1 MSASSPSLWAINYH
15 YVRDLSRTRYPRI
28 RGRLTSDFEQQ
39 VAWLSERCEM
49 ATLESAADFLAG
61 KYEAGRDLCLLTFD
75 DGLKDHYTNVL
86 PILADRG
93 IQGLFFICT
102 VCLEKN
108 YVLPVHKN
116 HFLMAALEF
125 NEYRKAFLEQLALLT
140 SETPDTVDVEKA
152 KLGYPYDS
160 EEVAVFKFFL
170 NYVVAEP
177 LRVRV
182 LDVLFERYFG
192 NEAAFAKELYLN
204 WDEAQQMQTGG
215 MIIGGHT
222 HNHVAL
228 STLSNE
234 EQAVD
239 LATCGSVLRKRLKPQ
254 EFWPF
259 CYPYGHS
266 YSFNAATIQRLKAVG
281 FICAFTTETG
291 SNRPGDDL
299 FTLRRVDTNDVLK
312 KMQPVQAAVTA
323 SK

>member
-15 YVRDLSRTRYPRI
+15 YVRDLSRTKYPRI
-28 RGRLTSDFEQQ
+28 RGRLVSDFEQQ
-39 VAWLSERCEM
+39 VGWLSERCEM
-49 ATLESAADFLAG
+49 ATLESATDFLAG
-61 KYEAGRDLCLLTFD
+61 KYEPSRDLCLLTFD
-75 DGLKDHYTNVL
+75 DGLKDHYANVL

-102 VCLEKN
+102 ICQEKN

-125 NEYRKAFLEQLALLT
+125 SEYRQAFLEQLATLT
-140 SETPDTVDVEKA
+140 TETLDKVDIEKA

-160 EEVAVFKFFL
+160 EDVAVFKFFL

-177 LRVRV
+177 MRVRV
-182 LDVLFERYFG
+182 LDALFAKYFG
-192 NEAAFAKELYLN
+192 DEAAFAKELYLN
-204 WDEAQQMQTGG
+204 WDEAQQMQAGG

-234 EQAVD
+234 EQAAD
-239 LATCGSVLRKRLKPQ
+239 LATCASVLRKRLKSQP
-254 EFWPF
+254 FWPF

-266 YSFNAATIQRLKAVG
+266 YSFNAATIQRLNTVG
-281 FICAFTTETG
+281 FMCAFTTETG
-291 SNRPGDDL
+291 SNRRGDDP
-299 FTLRRVDTNDVLK
+299 FTLRRVDTNDVSK
-312 KMQPVQAAVTA
+312 KMQPAPAALTA

>member
-1 MSASSPSLWAINYH
+1 MSASRPSLWAVNYH
-15 YVRDLSRTRYPRI
+15 YVRDLPRTQYPRI
-28 RGRLTSDFEQQ
+28 RGRLVSDFEQQ

-61 KYEAGRDLCLLTFD
+61 KYEPSRDLCLLTFD

-93 IQGLFFICT
+93 IQGLFFLCT
-102 VCLEKN
+102 VCQEQH

-125 NEYRKAFLEQLALLT
+125 GEYRKAFLEQLATLT
-140 SETPDTVDVEKA
+140 DATPDKVDVEKA
-152 KLGYPYDS
+152 RLGYPYDS
-160 EEVAVFKFFL
+160 EDVAVFKFFL
-170 NYVVAEP
+170 NYVIVEP

-182 LDVLFERYFG
+182 LDVLFATYFG
-192 NEAAFAKELYLN
+192 DESTFARELYLN
-204 WDEAQQMQTGG
+204 WNEAQLMQSSG

-239 LATCGSVLRKRLKPQ
+239 LATCGSVLRKRLKSQ
-254 EFWPF
+254 AFWPF

-266 YSFNAATIQRLKAVG
+266 YSFNAATIQRLNAVG
-281 FICAFTTETG
+281 FMCGFTTETG

-299 FTLRRVDTNDVLK
+299 FSLRRVDTNDVSK
-312 KMQPVQAAVTA
+312 KMLSAQAAVAA